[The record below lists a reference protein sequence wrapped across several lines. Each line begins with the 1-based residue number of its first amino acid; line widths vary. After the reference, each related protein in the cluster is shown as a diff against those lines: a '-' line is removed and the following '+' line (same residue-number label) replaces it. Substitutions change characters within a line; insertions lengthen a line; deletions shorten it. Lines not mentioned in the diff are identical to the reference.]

1 MSDDFKGGGENEM
14 EFLNE
19 VQRQRTNCAWSFQ
32 HDYIMCEDVHTTE
45 LEQAEHL
52 WLKSII

>member
-1 MSDDFKGGGENEM
+1 MSDDFKVGGENEM